1 MKNLLIIGARGF
13 GREVY
18 IHALESNGFGTEF
31 NIVGFLDDQKNALNG
46 ISGYP
51 PIISSVE
58 KYEPVEDDVFIC
70 ALGDVNAK
78 KKYCD
83 LIKNKGGH
91 FFSLIHQSSKI
102 PPSSSMGKGC
112 IVMENVSISSN
123 VEIGDFVT
131 IMNQS
136 LIGHDAYVGSGSHI
150 GPLTFLGG
158 ASRLEAYVQLYVR
171 STILQGLTI
180 GENSVV
186 GAGSVV
192 LKDVRDHTTVFGNP
206 ARIIENRK
214 P

>member
-18 IHALESNGFGTEF
+18 INALKSKGFGTEF
-31 NIVGFLDDQKNALNG
+31 TIAGFLDDYKNALDG

-58 KYEPVEDDVFIC
+58 RYEPAEDDVFIC

-83 LIKNKGGH
+83 LIKKKGGN
-91 FFSLIHQSSKI
+91 FFSLIHKSNEI
-102 PPSSSMGKGC
+102 PPSSTIGKGC
-112 IVMENVSISSN
+112 IIMSNVSISSN
-123 VEIGDFVT
+123 VEIGDFVS

-136 LIGHDAYVGSGSHI
+136 IIGHDSYIGSGSHV

-158 ASRLEAYVQLYVR
+158 ASRIEKNVQLYVR
-171 STILQGLTI
+171 STILPEITI

-206 ARIIENRK
+206 AKIIENRK